1 MKRYL
6 ITICLALF
14 SIAIYAQDDMPYS
27 FESEEYIGPVQ
38 YVNFHDLS
46 FDDTQSRILYRS
58 DPPAAP
64 ADSAVRW
71 IDRIYNMPQFLIDF
85 YNNYEKAVNDVLNG
99 KDNYLS
105 DPTRATQDKTIGSTY
120 YVPIKE
126 WKDTISFEYPRNWTT
141 EQVKAYSRNITDEL
155 QANYSDTVALFF
167 PYLLMCLNYDLP
179 QAFWINNS
187 NLLYNTRISTPNTS
201 YGNGKAKITFSF
213 SALLIVKK
221 TGYSII
227 IDEYKNTS
235 SLRNAVT
242 DYKNSLKSIL
252 SGVPN
257 GSRYEK
263 VVYLN
268 DWITEHNAYSTKKV
282 DPIIWSAMSALKG
295 STGAKG
301 PVCEG
306 YARAFKVLADA
317 LDIPNR
323 LVIGNAC
330 PAPNK
335 DTEAHMWNEVKM
347 DDGKWYGLDIT
358 WNDPTLSTNPTAAQ
372 SGRENHDYLL
382 LGKNS
387 TVNGLSFEESH
398 PIDMREPL
406 SNSNLNK
413 LYCYLFSYLT
423 DQAYTPKSRNMSDFS
438 IDDITNQVDPTFSA
452 DSPAPLKIHSL
463 TGVFI
468 GQFATLDE
476 ARRQLAPGLYI
487 INSRKTVIR

>member
-14 SIAIYAQDDMPYS
+14 SIASYAQDDMPYS
-27 FESEEYIGPVQ
+27 FETQEYIGPVQ

-71 IDRIYNMPQFLIDF
+71 IDRIYNMPQCFIDF
-85 YNNYEKAVNDVLNG
+85 YNSYEKAVNDVLNG

-105 DPTRATQDKTIGSTY
+105 DPTRATQDQTIGSTY

-126 WKDTISFEYPRNWTT
+126 WQHTISFEYPRNWTS
-141 EQVKAYSRNITDEL
+141 EQVKAYSKNITDEL
-155 QANYSDTVALFF
+155 QANYSDTVALFL
-167 PYLLMCLNYDLP
+167 PYLLMCLNYDFP

-187 NLLYNTRISTPNTS
+187 QILHMVRAPSANTR
-201 YGNGKAKITFSF
+201 YGNGNAEITFSY
-213 SALLIVKK
+213 SVLLIVKK
-221 TGYSII
+221 VGYSIV
-227 IDEYKNTS
+227 IDEYSTLS
-235 SLRNAVT
+235 DLHSAVS
-242 DYKNSLKSIL
+242 DFKEQINIIL

-257 GSRYEK
+257 GSTYDK

-268 DWITEHNAYSTKKV
+268 DWIAEHNAYSTGKTAS
-282 DPIIWSAMSALKG
+282 IIWSAMSAIKG
-295 STGAKG
+295 STGSKG

-317 LDIPNR
+317 LEIPSR
-323 LVIGNAC
+323 LVIGKART
-330 PAPNK
+330 APGK
-335 DTEAHMWNEVKM
+335 DRESHMWNEVKM
-347 DDGKWYGLDIT
+347 DDGKWYGLDVT
-358 WNDPTLSTNPTAAQ
+358 WNDPTSSTKPTAAK
-372 SGRENHDYLL
+372 SGNENHNWLL

-387 TVNGLSFEESH
+387 NVNGLPFDESH
-398 PIDMREPL
+398 PVNMTQSL
-406 SNSNLNK
+406 SSVDK

-438 IDDITNQVDPTFSA
+438 IDDMTNQVDHTFSA

-468 GQFATLDE
+468 GQFATFDE